1 MGTLKRL
8 NKLDRGMTEAQVKTI
23 LGEPAQKELRA
34 GKTVYKYNLFKLFHG
49 FKPVYIIFDENRQL
63 FEWHV
68 DEKEYQRH
76 QKLWVDAF
84 NVVQKGKQ

>member
-1 MGTLKRL
+1 MGTLKQL
-8 NKLDRGMTEAQVKTI
+8 NQLDRGMTEAQVKAI
-23 LGEPAQKELRA
+23 LGEPAQKELKA
-34 GKTVYKYNLFKLFHG
+34 GQTVYKYNLFKLFHG
-49 FKPVYIIFDENRQL
+49 FKPVYVVFDANRQL

-68 DEKEYQRH
+68 DEEEYRKH